1 MEHPD
6 YWRRPEFDTIDDL
19 EGEVEDLKAELLRL
33 EQGDQNAVPVPH
45 APGWIIDPPQARG
58 YEALVDVVRAI
69 QAAMYGDGGPD
80 VMAIHA
86 ALKHMDLAPYEHFT
100 K

>member
-6 YWRRPEFDTIDDL
+6 YWRRPELDTIDDL
-19 EGEVEDLKAELLRL
+19 EGEVEALQAELLRL
-33 EQGDQNAVPVPH
+33 EQGDLDAAPVPH
-45 APGWIIDPPQARG
+45 APGWVIDPPQARG
-58 YEALVDVVRAI
+58 YEVLVDVVRAI

-80 VMAIHA
+80 VV
-86 ALKHMDLAPYEHFT
+86 ALHKALARMDLAPYECVT

>member
-19 EGEVEDLKAELLRL
+19 EGEVEELKAELKIAR
-33 EQGDQNAVPVPH
+33 EGDQNAVPVPH
-45 APGWIIDPPQARG
+45 APGWAKWPAKALCYQDLIT
-58 YEALVDVVRAI
+58 LVDQI

-80 VMAIHA
+80 IVVIHKSLA
-86 ALKHMDLAPYEHFT
+86 HMDLAPYELFT